1 MGLYGDSFIIIESD
15 GLVVTEMS
23 EPAARAIS
31 CWKYGPPYEM
41 YDFDGDEEE
50 LEQVMNGLHFPVYDS
65 KGFDDSSRESI
76 ADPAG
81 FIAVGP
87 AAKIKCRGAERIYRR
102 SGSTDIAI
110 GLKPELCG
118 LGKGYGLRLT
128 GAAVNFALQEFPDD
142 GVRLSVA
149 KDNLRALKV
158 YEEAGFVRTGRFK
171 KWMRV
176 KGRLKLKTFYV
187 METGQ

>member
-15 GLVVTEMS
+15 GLVVTEMTES
-23 EPAARAIS
+23 AARAIS
-31 CWKYGPPYEM
+31 TWKYGPPYEM
-41 YDFDGDEEE
+41 YDFDGDAEE
-50 LEQVMNGLHFPVYDS
+50 LDQVMNGLHFPVYDS
-65 KGFDDSSRESI
+65 VTFDDCDPDCI
-76 ADPAG
+76 AGPLG

-87 AAKIKCRGAERIYRR
+87 AAKIKCRGADRIYRK
-102 SGSTDIAI
+102 GTSTDIAI

-128 GAAVNFALQEFPDD
+128 GAAVNFAMQEFPDD

-158 YEEAGFVRTGRFK
+158 YQEAGFVRKGRFK
-171 KWMRV
+171 KLMRV
-176 KGRLKLKTFYV
+176 GGRLRLKTFYV
-187 METGQ
+187 METG